1 MEYTL
6 KEQEVLELMK
16 RTDFK
21 NLSKNDV
28 LSFATKL
35 SELRP
40 EVAKEI
46 LNHFPDY
53 VDLIKSQITEYR
65 LMLDEII
72 RSDDESLNQYYNI
85 ANKQMDSSEE
95 KTRKLLEI
103 IELCRKDCSK
113 ILDSQDLS
121 IDEALKI
128 IDREMEFIKLAQ
140 EVTKE
145 SNVHEQ
151 HIEDKVNKKDT
162 EKRMYNWKLVGTVG
176 VAVVAVVGVSA
187 GILGGNFNLKL
198 PNKNS

>member
-28 LSFATKL
+28 LSFASKL

-140 EVTKE
+140 EVTKD

-162 EKRMYNWKLVGTVG
+162 EKRMYNWKLVGTIG
-176 VAVVAVVGVSA
+176 VTVVAVVGVSA